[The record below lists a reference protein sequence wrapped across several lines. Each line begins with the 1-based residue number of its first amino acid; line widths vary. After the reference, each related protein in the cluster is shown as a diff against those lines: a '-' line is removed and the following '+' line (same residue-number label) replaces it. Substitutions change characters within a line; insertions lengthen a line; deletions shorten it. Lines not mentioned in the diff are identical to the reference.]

1 VANLLL
7 LDGSTF
13 FVSQENGDVEANQ
26 PEGFFFKDV
35 RHLSEWRLLVD
46 GEPLNPLTSRA
57 VDYFSGRVVA
67 APEGKDP
74 PLTVERD
81 RFVTEGAHEDIV
93 VSNHSS
99 EERLLE
105 LDLCFAADFADV
117 LEAEQPGAYGSQTKI
132 DVHARSVTLSFEQ
145 DGFRRATRLSFNRKG
160 ELKRNR
166 ASFEV
171 RIEPQ
176 GKWKLCIDLT
186 PIEGLKPKRP
196 LLRCDSFGAP
206 EPEHGPYYGTH
217 DATQLFLIL
226 LDEYE
231 RWTADTAFVRRL
243 EPYAR
248 QALEWIDEEGDVDG
262 DGFLEYESRLPVPY
276 PDALAPQA
284 WSAGAPL
291 LALRTLLGLDVV
303 DGRLRSRPRV
313 PRQRGRIRL
322 KQVPVRGQRSTPR

>member
-13 FVSQENGDVEANQ
+13 FVSQENGDIDANQ

-74 PLTVERD
+74 PQGKDPPLTVERD

-117 LEAEQPGAYGSQTKI
+117 LEAEQRS
-132 DVHARSVTLSFEQ
+132 ARSTRSPPIRAICSGVGSSRGTRPH
-145 DGFRRATRLSFNRKG
+145 RRRSPAPRRSLQRLGDPLPVERDARVQPARVPRGHRLATRLG
-160 ELKRNR
+160 
-166 ASFEV
+166 
-171 RIEPQ
+171 
-176 GKWKLCIDLT
+176 DL
-186 PIEGLKPKRP
+186 
-196 LLRCDSFGAP
+196 
-206 EPEHGPYYGTH
+206 
-217 DATQLFLIL
+217 
-226 LDEYE
+226 
-231 RWTADTAFVRRL
+231 RRGH
-243 EPYAR
+243 A
-248 QALEWIDEEGDVDG
+248 
-262 DGFLEYESRLPVPY
+262 
-276 PDALAPQA
+276 
-284 WSAGAPL
+284 
-291 LALRTLLGLDVV
+291 ALRP
-303 DGRLRSRPRV
+303 PRA
-313 PRQRGRIRL
+313 RRRRIRL
-322 KQVPVRGQRSTPR
+322 KQVPVRGQRSTHAESEFDAF